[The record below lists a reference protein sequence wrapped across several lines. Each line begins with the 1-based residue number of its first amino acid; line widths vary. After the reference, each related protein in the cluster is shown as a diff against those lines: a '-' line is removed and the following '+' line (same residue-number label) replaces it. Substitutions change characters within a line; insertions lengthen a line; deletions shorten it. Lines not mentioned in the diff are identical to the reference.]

1 MSTIKEVVVVEALE
15 STMVRLTLGAVAL
28 GAVPFFL
35 LSMAKASLV
44 G

>member
-1 MSTIKEVVVVEALE
+1 MSTIKEVVVEALE
-15 STMVRLTLGAVAL
+15 STMVRLFLGAMAL
-28 GAVPFFL
+28 GAVPIFF